1 MKNHGKNHLSQ
12 KPWEKPSIPKN
23 HGKNH
28 SPTTVQPHPI
38 PGIPSPPP
46 PAIPVDSGATSSAAA
61 PSAAPPPPPSSAG
74 STGALSAPAP
84 WAMGPEKK
92 GPQVVTGGPM
102 ILVILVTF
110 FGDFFGIFWG
120 IFWGFCWGFL
130 VSKCGR
136 GHEINL
142 EINHSQPSDLGCCVW
157 KCSSKWNR
165 KGQAFLRCFLVAQG
179 WRHFLDLRIHL
190 IQLVLFNSFKMGEI
204 PGSPQLL
211 GPTGRAWNCDQLWGT
226 SLQPTHRSNFIVI
239 SICSLVMNWKMY
251 ENVSCTNL
259 KPYIHRALKQ
269 R

>member
-1 MKNHGKNHLSQ
+1 MGKTIVQPQSNPIPSQESHLLLLQPFRWTPGPRPPQQLQAQLHRRHRAPQGPQELSQ
-12 KPWEKPSIPKN
+12 LQR
-23 HGKNH
+23 HG
-28 SPTTVQPHPI
+28 
-38 PGIPSPPP
+38 
-46 PAIPVDSGATSSAAA
+46 
-61 PSAAPPPPPSSAG
+61 
-74 STGALSAPAP
+74 P
-84 WAMGPEKK
+84 WAPKKK
-92 GPQVVTGGPM
+92 GPRWSPVVQWFWSFWSHF
-102 ILVILVTF
+102 L
-110 FGDFFGIFWG
+110 GIFWDFLG